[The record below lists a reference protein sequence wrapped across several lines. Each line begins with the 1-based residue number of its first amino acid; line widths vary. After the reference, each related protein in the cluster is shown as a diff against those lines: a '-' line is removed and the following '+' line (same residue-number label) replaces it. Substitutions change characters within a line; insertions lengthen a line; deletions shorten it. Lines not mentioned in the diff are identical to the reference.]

1 VAATAPRPVPRTGAM
16 DLTYSPEELAF
27 QREVRA
33 WLKCHVPL
41 PALGS
46 VALPLRM
53 QLQGNGL
60 CWEAVYSA
68 PQENST
74 ARFEALAD

>member
-1 VAATAPRPVPRTGAM
+1 
-16 DLTYSPEELAF
+16 
-27 QREVRA
+27 
-33 WLKCHVPL
+33 
-41 PALGS
+41 
-46 VALPLRM
+46 M

>member
-1 VAATAPRPVPRTGAM
+1 MLPDGVRKLALAPGPSGKAKIALSAKGG
-16 DLTYSPEELAF
+16 DS
-27 QREVRA
+27 
-33 WLKCHVPL
+33 PL